1 MRRLMSEVGI
11 MLGIMAATMIV
22 LAVVGA
28 SQLWRE
34 STMFTAGALAEW
46 IIMDS
51 RETAERK
58 EHEEQHHD

>member
-1 MRRLMSEVGI
+1 MRRLMSEVGV

-28 SQLWRE
+28 SQSWRE

-46 IIMDS
+46 IIIWL
-51 RETAERK
+51 REDD
-58 EHEEQHHD
+58 HDTH